1 MSGTHWLPEAV
12 KAFDAWFERV
22 REDMA
27 AGGADPEEVRADLV
41 NHIETECVAAGVT
54 VVSAEEVAA
63 MLAKMG
69 DPETMIVPSAPP
81 PRKPGYFEPKKLHPR
96 LLWFFGVIWPAVAI
110 LAEVVDGPYKHLGW
124 AMPIPTPMHLAILLA
139 APLLNL
145 LAMVRLRG
153 GRALLPERVLLVV
166 PTLLVGVAAYY
177 SLVFAVITPFALP
190 FFWAVLPMLPLA
202 PLGALYATL
211 RIRYFLW
218 RRLEE
223 EGRSVRPLNLALGI
237 FLGMAPFL
245 LYDAWGLATIAAVDK
260 IYAHRAPESAKEA
273 FTSIRHWGNMPAL
286 RSICTKGQP
295 HTLPLGVWVWRSRG
309 RDRYVESGAIPYH
322 QAYYRITGET
332 ARREEGFFGEG
343 VNIRGVIWPAA
354 IDIVGPISRNLA
366 LQSSRMDGSIAAT
379 GTLGYV
385 EWTMELRNDDMS
397 TSAQEARAL
406 LELPP
411 GGAVSRVTLWVNGEP
426 REAVVA
432 GREETTRAYEGV
444 VRIRK
449 DPVLVTT
456 CGPDMV
462 QVRCFPVPPRGVM
475 KFRLGI
481 TAPLVTEG
489 PERERG
495 LLVLPRLVETNFNT
509 HDSFI
514 HAVWME
520 SRSPLESKTP
530 GLQMEHPQPDVY
542 ALRGDV
548 AEETFRAGSPV
559 ITGLRDTAVRAVWT
573 PDPFVE
579 GAVVVQRWEQLPATP
594 PARLAVVVDGSR
606 VMGGVV
612 GELAEALR
620 QLPEGMAVRGFL
632 AADRVEPLG
641 DGVKAVA
648 DAVEGARFTG
658 GADNVPALLAAWDWA
673 SEEPGGGVLW
683 LHGPQPVELGSTEP
697 LLQRWERR
705 PGTVPLRTLAA
716 VYGYNHTLRQLGGR
730 PEVSSLPRL
739 GGMRRDLGGL
749 IGRWGGDTALW
760 MPVRERLDRAPE
772 DTAAL
777 GPRVSD
783 HLARLWAM
791 DEYARLRMTPGP
803 EGVKQAG
810 ELAARY
816 RLVTPATGAVV
827 LETDAQYLEAGLT
840 PPPDKGIP
848 AIPEPR
854 DILLLAVCAVIVFA
868 AFRATRRRACVST
881 RA

>member
-343 VNIRGVIWPAA
+343 VNIRGVIWLAA
-354 IDIVGPISRNLA
+354 IDIVGPISRNL
-366 LQSSRMDGSIAAT
+366 
-379 GTLGYV
+379 
-385 EWTMELRNDDMS
+385 
-397 TSAQEARAL
+397 
-406 LELPP
+406 
-411 GGAVSRVTLWVNGEP
+411 
-426 REAVVA
+426 
-432 GREETTRAYEGV
+432 
-444 VRIRK
+444 
-449 DPVLVTT
+449 
-456 CGPDMV
+456 
-462 QVRCFPVPPRGVM
+462 
-475 KFRLGI
+475 
-481 TAPLVTEG
+481 
-489 PERERG
+489 
-495 LLVLPRLVETNFNT
+495 
-509 HDSFI
+509 
-514 HAVWME
+514 
-520 SRSPLESKTP
+520 
-530 GLQMEHPQPDVY
+530 
-542 ALRGDV
+542 
-548 AEETFRAGSPV
+548 
-559 ITGLRDTAVRAVWT
+559 
-573 PDPFVE
+573 
-579 GAVVVQRWEQLPATP
+579 
-594 PARLAVVVDGSR
+594 
-606 VMGGVV
+606 
-612 GELAEALR
+612 
-620 QLPEGMAVRGFL
+620 
-632 AADRVEPLG
+632 
-641 DGVKAVA
+641 
-648 DAVEGARFTG
+648 
-658 GADNVPALLAAWDWA
+658 
-673 SEEPGGGVLW
+673 
-683 LHGPQPVELGSTEP
+683 
-697 LLQRWERR
+697 
-705 PGTVPLRTLAA
+705 
-716 VYGYNHTLRQLGGR
+716 
-730 PEVSSLPRL
+730 
-739 GGMRRDLGGL
+739 
-749 IGRWGGDTALW
+749 
-760 MPVRERLDRAPE
+760 
-772 DTAAL
+772 
-777 GPRVSD
+777 
-783 HLARLWAM
+783 
-791 DEYARLRMTPGP
+791 
-803 EGVKQAG
+803 
-810 ELAARY
+810 
-816 RLVTPATGAVV
+816 
-827 LETDAQYLEAGLT
+827 
-840 PPPDKGIP
+840 
-848 AIPEPR
+848 
-854 DILLLAVCAVIVFA
+854 
-868 AFRATRRRACVST
+868 
-881 RA
+881 